1 LLKTAVADVVTWAA
15 GWYRPWV
22 RELEQRKN
30 GEFAGVRFAVLM
42 YWPALLAVRKS
53 EPFSSIS
60 IVVDTDV
67 AYGLPDQ

>member
-1 LLKTAVADVVTWAA
+1 
-15 GWYRPWV
+15 V